1 MADDPVSAR
10 HEPIPDSTDLLGEE
24 HGRRRRRLFAILGV
38 GTVVVVGGAI
48 AAVVVQDR
56 AAKAALSSS
65 SADLSMCLFGQAVP
79 PSEPPARRLRAG
91 QLAAMGLSEVERSTD
106 GQAWPQRCGVIAQ
119 DLMESAK
126 SAGLASKDD
135 DTDLV
140 DRADALAKALKA
152 PAAQFA
158 DLSSAVDGTWAA
170 MAKAGL
176 AVEASKKVAGPPA
189 VAKPLELAS
198 LGEAAALSTTSF
210 AFSSIQMSPYSGDVI
225 HLLVQD
231 AGVPRS
237 PFVCTV
243 DGGPIRCRPLP
254 GELGKGQKR
263 LVLVGTAATGAWPLL
278 MAGKDGDQGLWRS
291 DTGVKIADVAP
302 LGASIAADGTV
313 RTLRQD
319 GERLVEEQLAADGSK
334 GRVTRHHLPR
344 GCDSIAAGL
353 LGDQGVVECRIS
365 SRAKQRAN
373 EWVLLPLGE
382 DALGPGDEKPREDE
396 EEAEPEAAPVVR
408 PSGLRTCRAGD
419 TLVTT
424 FNRTIHFFDGLAWT
438 QPQKPNVRQ
447 RAITCGDK
455 VASTTFLAEAGGESP
470 WRTEIGH
477 VRCTVA
483 ECAQTNV
490 EFERLLRGGLEGA
503 PRAKLFDAA
512 SIGDQML
519 VAWAAGELGGVR
531 VRVGAPDAVVAAKD
545 VVVVDDVATEG
556 ELARKP
562 DLLELVVLGQ
572 PKHATLLLRSSRG
585 VHAVRVQPDGGFAP
599 AQVVW
604 EGGK

>member
-24 HGRRRRRLFAILGV
+24 HGRRRRRLFTILGV
-38 GTVVVVGGAI
+38 GAVVVVGGAV
-48 AAVVVQDR
+48 AAVVIQDR
-56 AAKAALSSS
+56 AARARLASS
-65 SADLSMCLFGQAVP
+65 SADLSMCLFGQPVP

-126 SAGLASKDD
+126 SAGLASKEDD
-135 DTDLV
+135 ADLV

-176 AVEASKKVAGPPA
+176 GVEASKKVAGPPA
-189 VAKPLELAS
+189 VAKPLAIAS
-198 LGEAAALSTTSF
+198 LGEAAALSTASF
-210 AFSSIQMSPYSGDVI
+210 AFSSIQVSPYSGDVI

-231 AGVPRS
+231 AGVPRA

-263 LVLVGTAATGAWPLL
+263 LVMIGTAATGAWPLL
-278 MAGKDGDQGLWRS
+278 MAGQDGDQGLWRS

-313 RTLRQD
+313 RVLRQD
-319 GERLVEEQLAADGSK
+319 GERLLEASIAPDGSE

-353 LGDQGVVECRIS
+353 LWDQGMVECRIS
-365 SRAKQRAN
+365 SRARQRAN
-373 EWVLLPLGE
+373 EWVLLPLGK
-382 DALGPGDEKPREDE
+382 DALGPGDEKPRDDEDE
-396 EEAEPEAAPVVR
+396 PSEAEAAPVVR
-408 PSGLRTCRAGD
+408 PSALRSCRAGD
-419 TLVTT
+419 TIVTT
-424 FNRTIHFFDGLAWT
+424 FQRDILFFDGLAWT
-438 QPQKPNVRQ
+438 KPQKPNVRH

-503 PRAKLFDAA
+503 PRGKLFDAA
-512 SIGDQML
+512 SIGDRML

-531 VRVGAPDAVVAAKD
+531 VRVGAPDAVIAAKD
-545 VVVVDDVATEG
+545 VVVLDDVATEG

-572 PKHATLLLRSSRG
+572 PKQATLLLRSSRG

-599 AQVVW
+599 GQVVW
-604 EGGK
+604 EGK